1 MFNLS
6 LDGNLIKAGELLY
19 SGLRFLDSSGVK
31 VIQVMTIPKIGIG
44 IAINDRLTRA
54 SSDEKSNI

>member
-6 LDGNLIKAGELLY
+6 PDGNLIQAGTLLY
-19 SGLRFLDSSGVK
+19 SGLRFLDSTGVK
-31 VIQVMTIPKIGIG
+31 IIQVMSIPKVGIG

-54 SSDEKSNI
+54 SSSK